1 MIRSTLAAAA
11 TALAL
16 AACQS
21 AGDDNEQS
29 PATGALEIP
38 ALEYTQRTLDNG
50 LRVYSMPDET
60 TASVS
65 IQVWYDV
72 GSKDDPP
79 GRSGFA
85 HLFEHLM
92 FKSTAN
98 MPPETMDRL
107 TEDAGGFNNASTWND
122 FTNYYETV
130 PANHLRRV
138 LWGEAERMGSLVI
151 DEANFISERDVVKEE
166 LRQNYLASPYGKMF
180 GLYLTQTAF
189 NVHPYGRPGIGSI
202 EQLDASTIEDVRE
215 FHAAY
220 YRPDNA
226 ILVVSGNFN
235 QSDLDSWVDEY
246 FGPLTTPDREIP
258 RVTAVEPER
267 TQARDYTVYE
277 PNVPLPAV
285 AISWPSPAANAA
297 PEDLAAFTIMD
308 SVFGAGQSSR
318 LYQSV
323 VYDQQLAVDAFT
335 LFEITQHPGT
345 FGLGAIVSDGKD
357 PAEALAALRNEA
369 AQMRDTLITEAE
381 LEEARNEL
389 ITEYLKGR
397 ETASGR
403 AFELAY
409 NVTMYGDPDAGDA
422 ELAAL
427 QSVTPEDVQRMAQE
441 VMDDGKAVTITYL
454 PEETQGDAPEDT
466 ITDSPNIQATEI
478 EIAAADI
485 PTYTLAPEGERE
497 LPPAEGAPVSAEIP
511 GYQEQTLAN
520 GLRVIVAEKP
530 GLPLFSANL
539 TIKRGSTA
547 DPAALAGL
555 AAMTADVAT
564 RGTATRSATDLAREI
579 ESLGASLNASA
590 GPDMTDISA
599 GGRSDKAAQ
608 IFDLMADVVL
618 NPAFAEEELE
628 RARSETLD
636 NLRVGLRQPG
646 TVAGY
651 ALRRALFGAG
661 AYGRVETETTLNNIA
676 VADLTAYR
684 EAHWRLDNA
693 VLVIAGDISAQEG
706 FALAE
711 TALGAWAK
719 PEEELAPQMYT
730 QEGGVGDPR
739 AIAIDIPQIQQAAV
753 MMGAYGPPRTAEDYI
768 SALVANNVLGGGYS
782 ARLNAEIRIKRG
794 LSYGAGA
801 SLPAR
806 TGTAPIVASAQTR
819 NDAVPQVVDLMT
831 AELERLGAEPIP
843 ESELGARKAVLV
855 GGFGRSVETTAGLAA
870 QLGNLAA
877 FDLPL
882 ERLSTYAD
890 EILAITSDEAAA
902 AAMKYYDPAK
912 AVLVVAG
919 DAAQFWADIQQRR
932 ANAERFDIDEVNFN
946 SGSLK

>member
-1 MIRSTLAAAA
+1 MIRSTLAAAF

-16 AACQS
+16 GACQP
-21 AGDDNEQS
+21 AEQS
-29 PATGALEIP
+29 QAEGGLEIP
-38 ALEYTQRTLDNG
+38 ALEYSERTLDNG
-50 LRVYSMPDET
+50 LRVYSMPDPT

-65 IQVWYDV
+65 VQVWYDV

-138 LWGEAERMGSLVI
+138 LWGEAERMGSLVV
-151 DEANFISERDVVKEE
+151 DEANFLPERDVVKEE

-180 GLYLTQTAF
+180 GMYLTQTAYD
-189 NVHPYGRPGIGSI
+189 VHPYGRPGIGSI
-202 EQLDASTIEDVRE
+202 EQLDAATIEDVRE

-246 FGPLTTPDREIP
+246 FGPITAPDREIP

-267 TQARDYTVYE
+267 TAARDYTVYE

-285 AISWPSPAANAA
+285 AISWPSPAADAS

-323 VYDQQLAVDAFT
+323 VYDQQLAVEAFT
-335 LFEITQHPGT
+335 LYEIMQHPGT

-357 PAEALAALRNEA
+357 PAEALTALRNEA
-369 AQMRDTLITEAE
+369 AKMRDTLITEAE

-389 ITEYLKGR
+389 ITEYLDGR

-409 NVTMYGDPDAGDA
+409 NVTMYGNPDAGDA

-427 QSVTPEDVQRMAQE
+427 QSVTPEDVQRIALE
-441 VMDDGKAVTITYL
+441 IMDDGKAVTITYL
-454 PEETQGDAPEDT
+454 PEETQGDATEDT
-466 ITDSPNIQATEI
+466 IADSPNIQATEI

-485 PTYTLAPEGERE
+485 PTYALAPEGERA
-497 LPPAEGAPVSAEIP
+497 LPPAEGAPVSAAIP
-511 GYQEQTLAN
+511 GYEERTLDN

-539 TIKRGSTA
+539 TIKRGATA

-555 AAMTADVAT
+555 ASMTADVAK
-564 RGTATRSATDLAREI
+564 RGTATRSATELAREI
-579 ESLGASLNASA
+579 ESLGAFLNASS
-590 GPDMTDISA
+590 GSDMTDVSA
-599 GGRSDKAAQ
+599 GGRSDKASE
-608 IFDLMADVVL
+608 IISLMADVVL
-618 NPAFAEEELE
+618 NPAFDPEEIE

-636 NLRVGLRQPG
+636 NLKVSMRQPG
-646 TVAGY
+646 TVASY
-651 ALRRALFGAG
+651 AMRRALFGVG
-661 AYGRVETETTLNNIA
+661 SYGRVETETTISNIQQQ
-676 VADLTAYR
+676 DIQSYHQT
-684 EAHWRLDNA
+684 HWRPDNA
-693 VLVIAGDISAQEG
+693 VLVIAGDVSAEDG

-711 TALGAWAK
+711 STLGSWVK
-719 PEEELAPQMYT
+719 PDSEPADIMLT
-730 QEGGVGDPR
+730 QEGGVGAPK
-739 AIAIDIPQIQQAAV
+739 AIAIDIPDIQQAAV
-753 MMGAYGPPRTAEDYI
+753 MMGSYGPARSDPDYI
-768 SALVANNVLGGGYS
+768 PTLVANNVLGGGYS

-794 LSYGAGA
+794 LSYGAGS
-801 SLPAR
+801 SLSAR
-806 TGTAPIVASAQTR
+806 MGTAPVVASAQTR
-819 NDAVPQVVDLMT
+819 NDAVPQVVDLMG
-831 AELERLGAEPIP
+831 AELVRLGSEPIP
-843 ESELGARKAVLV
+843 QTELDARKAVLV
-855 GGFGRSVETTAGLAA
+855 GGFGRSVETTAGLAG

-890 EILAITSDEAAA
+890 EILSVTPEQAAA
-902 AAMKYYDPAK
+902 AAAKYYDPSK
-912 AVLVVAG
+912 AALVVAG
-919 DAAQFWADIQQRR
+919 DAAQFWAQIAQRR
-932 ANAERFDIDEVNFN
+932 ANAERFNIDDVNFN

>member
-1 MIRSTLAAAA
+1 MLRHAIATIAAI
-11 TALAL
+11 ALV
-16 AACQS
+16 ACQP
-21 AGDDNEQS
+21 GEQAADA
-29 PATGALEIP
+29 PLDIP
-38 ALEYTQRTLDNG
+38 ALEYTERTLENG
-50 LRVYSMPDET
+50 LRVYSMPDPT

-85 HLFEHLM
+85 HLFEHVM

-130 PANHLRRV
+130 PANHLQRV
-138 LWGEAERMGSLVI
+138 LWGEAERMGSLVV
-151 DEANFISERDVVKEE
+151 DEANFLPERDVVKEE

-180 GLYLTQTAF
+180 GLYLTQTAYDI
-189 NVHPYGRPGIGSI
+189 HPYGRPGIGSL
-202 EQLDASTIEDVRE
+202 EDLDAATIEDVRE

-226 ILVVSGNFN
+226 ILVVSGNFD
-235 QSDLDSWVDEY
+235 QAELDSWVDEY
-246 FGPLTTPDREIP
+246 FGPIATPAREIP

-267 TQARDYTVYE
+267 TEARDYTVYE

-285 AISWPSPAANAA
+285 AISWPSPAASASA
-297 PEDLAAFTIMD
+297 EDLAAFTIMD
-308 SVFGAGQSSR
+308 SVFGTGQSSR

-323 VYDQQLAVDAFT
+323 VYDQQLAAEAFT
-335 LFEITQHPGT
+335 LYEITQHPGT
-345 FGLGAIVSDGKD
+345 FGLGAIVSAEKD
-357 PAEALAALRNEA
+357 PAEALTALRNEA
-369 AQMRDTLITEAE
+369 ARMRDTLISEAE

-389 ITEYLKGR
+389 ITDYLDGR

-427 QSVTPEDVQRMAQE
+427 QSVTPEDVQRIAQQI
-441 VMDDGKAVTITYL
+441 MDDAKAVTITYL
-454 PEETQGDAPEDT
+454 PEETQNGAPEDT

-485 PTYTLAPEGERE
+485 PLYTLAPESERA
-497 LPPAEGAPVSAEIP
+497 LPPEAGEPVSAQIP
-511 GYQEQTLAN
+511 AYQERSLDN
-520 GLRVIVAEKP
+520 GLRVIVAAKP

-539 TIKRGSTA
+539 TIKRGGAA

-555 AAMTADVAT
+555 ASMTADVAT

-579 ESLGASLNASA
+579 ESLGAFLNAGA

-599 GGRSDKAAQ
+599 GGRSDKAEQ
-608 IFDLMADVVL
+608 IFALMADVVL

-636 NLRVGLRQPG
+636 NLRVNLRQPG
-646 TVAGY
+646 TVATY

-661 AYGRVETETTLNNIA
+661 VYGRVETETTINSIQIS
-676 VADLTAYR
+676 DLKAYR
-684 EAHWRLDNA
+684 DAHWRPDDA
-693 VLVIAGDISAQEG
+693 VLVIAGDITAEEG

-711 TALGAWAK
+711 TALGGWVK
-719 PEEELAPQMYT
+719 PEAELTPQLYT
-730 QEGGVGDPR
+730 QDGGLADPR

-753 MMGAYGPPRTAEDYI
+753 MMGAYGPARTADDYI
-768 SALVANNVLGGGYS
+768 PALVANNVLGGGYS

-806 TGTAPIVASAQTR
+806 LGTAPIVASAQTR
-819 NDAVPQVVDLMT
+819 NDAVPQVVDLMS
-831 AELERLGAEPIP
+831 AELARLGAEAIP
-843 ESELGARKAVLV
+843 ESELNARKAVLV
-855 GGFGRSVETTAGLAA
+855 GGFGRSVETTAGLAG

-882 ERLSTYAD
+882 ERLSTYAE
-890 EILAITSDEAAA
+890 EILAVTPEQAAA
-902 AAMKYYDPAK
+902 AAAKYYTPSK
-912 AVLVVAG
+912 AALVVAG
-919 DAAQFWADIQQRR
+919 DAAQFWSQIEQRR
-932 ANAERFDIDEVNFN
+932 ANAERFNIDDVNFN
-946 SGSLK
+946 SGTLR